1 MTVPTFSAGSVCLI
15 DSMGSDLSVI
25 NAARVSFDRWEDT
38 VTDRGEGLIRYL
50 ARNRHW
56 TPFGHVQVSLLVHMP
71 VFVARQL
78 MRTQVGL
85 VANEVSR
92 RYVDDEPEFYVMPPW
107 RGRPDASIK
116 QGSGGEIGQQ
126 AAVQELYEASCRQA
140 LAAYNDMLELGVA
153 PEQARVVLPLSHMTK
168 VAWTGSLVA
177 WSRMCGLRL
186 DPHAQAESAWFAAR
200 IGELCRGVAPLCWA
214 ALEDGR

>member
-1 MTVPTFSAGSVCLI
+1 MTAPAFTAGSVRLI

-25 NAARVSFDRWEDT
+25 NAARVSFDRWEDA

-56 TPFGHVQVSLLVHMP
+56 TPFGHVQITLLVHMP

-78 MRTQVGL
+78 MRTTIGL
-85 VANEVSR
+85 VVNEVSR

-107 RGRPDASIK
+107 RGRPVGSAK
-116 QGSGGEIGQQ
+116 QGSSGPIADPGLAQVVYIE
-126 AAVQELYEASCRQA
+126 SCRRA
-140 LAAYNDMLELGVA
+140 LAAYTELLAIGVA

-168 VAWTGSLVA
+168 VVWTGSLVA

-200 IGELCRGVAPLCWA
+200 IGDLCRGVAPLCWA
-214 ALEDGR
+214 ALEGGR